1 MKKFTYSL
9 IALAMMGTTSAS
21 MQATAAPMLPG
32 IAQASTMEEVQTA
45 NAWVEVDKTAFES
58 NIAHLQNH
66 VGSNTAICAVMKADA
81 YGNGI
86 ANLLPSVMQ
95 SGIPCVGI
103 TSNAEARL
111 VRELG
116 FNGRLMRLRAATPSE
131 IESAV
136 DLQLEELIGTKQQ
149 AKIIARIARQ
159 HGTVIPV
166 HLALNS
172 ASMGRNGLEM
182 RSQNGKKEARKIVNT
197 KHLQVVG
204 IMTHFPTED
213 LAEIRAGLEQF
224 KQDSQWIIKH
234 TDLER
239 DEVLLHVANSFTTLM
254 VPEAQ
259 LDMVRTGGALY
270 GDTTPAFPEYK
281 RIVSFKTQVASVH
294 RLPAGSTIG
303 YSKTETL
310 TRDSVLANLPIGYSD
325 AFPRSLS
332 RVGEVLIKG
341 QRAKVLGSTSMN
353 TTMVDITDIKGVK
366 PGEEVVLF
374 GRQGRD
380 EITIGETEERSD
392 RILSELY
399 TLWGTSNPK
408 VLK

>member
-1 MKKFTYSL
+1 MKNFTFSL
-9 IALAMMGTTSAS
+9 IALAMMGSTSAS

-32 IAQASTMEEVQTA
+32 IEQTSTMEEIQTA
-45 NAWVEVDKTAFES
+45 NAWVEVDKAAFES
-58 NIAHLQNH
+58 NIAHLQKH

-111 VRELG
+111 VREMG

-131 IESAV
+131 IETAV
-136 DLQLEELIGTKQQ
+136 DLKLEELIGTRQQ
-149 AKIIARIARQ
+149 ARIIARIARQ
-159 HGTVIPV
+159 HDTVIPV

-182 RSQNGKKEARKIVNT
+182 RSQSGQKEARKIVNT
-197 KHLQVVG
+197 QHLQVVG

-213 LAEIRAGLEQF
+213 LEEIRAGLQQF
-224 KQDSQWIIKH
+224 RQDSQWIFRH

-239 DEVLLHVANSFTTLM
+239 EDVLLHAANSFTTLM

-270 GDTTPAFPEYK
+270 GDTTPAFPEYQ
-281 RIVSFKTQVASVH
+281 RIVSFKTQIASVH
-294 RLPAGSTIG
+294 HLPAGSTIG

-310 TRDSVLANLPIGYSD
+310 QRDSVLANLPVGYSD

-380 EITIGETEERSD
+380 EITIGETEDHSG
-392 RILSELY
+392 RILSEIY

>member
-1 MKKFTYSL
+1 MKNFKYSL

-21 MQATAAPMLPG
+21 MQAIAAPTLPA
-32 IAQASTMEEVQTA
+32 IEQAHNMDEVQSS
-45 NAWVEVDKTAFES
+45 NAWVEVDKAAFES
-58 NIAHLQNH
+58 NIAHLQNY
-66 VGSNTAICAVMKADA
+66 VGRNTDICAVMKADA

-86 ANLLPSVMQ
+86 ANLLPSVIQ

-103 TSNAEARL
+103 TSNAEAQL
-111 VRELG
+111 VRDMG

-131 IESAV
+131 IEGAV
-136 DLQLEELIGTKQQ
+136 DLNLEELIGTKQQ
-149 AKIIARIARQ
+149 AKIINRIAKR

-172 ASMGRNGLEM
+172 ANMGRNGLEM
-182 RSQNGKKEARKIVNT
+182 RTKHGKKEARKIVAT
-197 KHLQVVG
+197 RHLQVVG
-204 IMTHFPTED
+204 IMTHFPTENLD
-213 LAEIRAGLEQF
+213 EIRDGLRQF
-224 KQDSQWIIKH
+224 KQDSQWIFNH
-234 TDLER
+234 TSLDR
-239 DEVLLHVANSFTTLM
+239 DDVLLHVANSFTTLM

-270 GDTTPAFPEYK
+270 GDTTPEFPEYK
-281 RIVSFKTQVASVH
+281 RIVSFKTQVASIH

-310 TRDSVLANLPIGYSD
+310 KRNSVLANLPIGYSD

-332 RVGEVLIKG
+332 RVGEVLING
-341 QRAKVLGSTSMN
+341 QRAKVLGSASMN
-353 TTMVDITDIKGVK
+353 TTMVDITDIRGVK
-366 PGEEVVLF
+366 PGAEVVLF

-380 EITIGETEERSD
+380 EITIGETEDRSG

-399 TLWGTSNPK
+399 TLWGVSNPK

>member
-1 MKKFTYSL
+1 MKNFKFSL
-9 IALAMMGTTSAS
+9 IALAMIGTTSAA

-32 IAQASTMEEVQTA
+32 IEQASTMEDIQTA
-45 NAWVEVDKTAFES
+45 NAWVEVDKAAFES

-66 VGSNTAICAVMKADA
+66 VGSNTDICAVMKADA

-111 VRELG
+111 VREMG

-131 IESAV
+131 IETAV

-182 RSQNGKKEARKIVNT
+182 RTKHGKKEARKIVNT
-197 KHLQVVG
+197 RHLQIVG

-213 LAEIRAGLEQF
+213 LEEIRAGLQQF

-239 DEVLLHVANSFTTLM
+239 DDVLLHVANSFTTLM

-270 GDTTPAFPEYK
+270 GDTTPNFPEYK

-310 TRDSVLANLPIGYSD
+310 QRDSVLANLPIGYSD

-380 EITIGETEERSD
+380 EITIGETEDHSG
-392 RILSELY
+392 RILSEIY